1 MNKHLIPDKLP
12 EKRPYDTP
20 GDTSVSQRRD
30 EDAGG
35 AVVGAAGTG
44 TLDNVEPGTVSAAVR
59 TVRALRES
67 TDRAAGGEITTG
79 LVDCRWA
86 AGGDLSA
93 DEPVGNWWWQVTQP
107 TLSTGAAVNCRTGAS
122 YALGE
127 WLA

>member
-1 MNKHLIPDKLP
+1 MNKHLIPDRLP

-67 TDRAAGGEITTG
+67 TDRAAGG
-79 LVDCRWA
+79 
-86 AGGDLSA
+86 DLSA